1 MPDDAVSGGAKAE
14 CRPPS
19 LYKRILLVV
28 TGIPGYEEVVRETV
42 EIASAFHAEVVALYV
57 LDQNK
62 VRSLARFGSKSIE
75 AVEADLEEDG
85 WTYLYHTEQRLLDGN
100 VPVFLR
106 FEEGPFVETVVGV
119 EKELKADLLVT
130 QQPSEKED
138 RAMRSYLPDLID
150 HLSCAVLVVNT

>member
-1 MPDDAVSGGAKAE
+1 MPDDATARDAE
-14 CRPPS
+14 CGPPS
-19 LYKRILLVV
+19 LYRRVLLVV
-28 TGIPGYEEVVRETV
+28 TGIPGYEEVVRETA
-42 EIASAFHAEVVALYV
+42 EIAAAFRAEVVALYV

-62 VRSLARFGSKSIE
+62 ARSLARFGSKSIE

-85 WTYLYHTEQRLLDGN
+85 WTYLYHTEQRLLERD

-106 FEEGPFVETVVGV
+106 FEEGAFVETVVEV
-119 EKELKADLLVT
+119 EKEVGADLLVT

-138 RAMRSYLPDLID
+138 RAMRSYLPDLMD